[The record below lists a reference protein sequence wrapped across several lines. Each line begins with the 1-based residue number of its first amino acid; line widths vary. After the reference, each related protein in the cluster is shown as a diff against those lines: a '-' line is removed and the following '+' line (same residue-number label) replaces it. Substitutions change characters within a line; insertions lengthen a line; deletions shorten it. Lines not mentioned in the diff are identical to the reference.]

1 MDNLWMAALL
11 GLVEGL
17 TEFLPVSSTGHLILV
32 GDALGLSGSRAA
44 TFEIVIQF
52 GAILAVLLLYW
63 GRFRGLLRPRPQR
76 AFSGLRGIALLIITT
91 LPGALLGLTAS
102 DFIKSLF
109 SPSCVMA
116 SLGFGALCMLL
127 VEWRVARKPV
137 SAHALSSLDD
147 LTFRQAFGVG
157 CFQCLALWPGFSRS
171 ASTIMG
177 GMLLG
182 LSRELAAEYS
192 FIAAVPLIVGAA
204 GYDVLK
210 SLHLFSAADLPFFAV
225 GTALAFVSA
234 VAAIKTFVRLLGRV
248 TLRPFAVYRLLLI
261 IPVYWFLVR

>member
-1 MDNLWMAALL
+1 MDTLWMAALL

-52 GAILAVLLLYW
+52 GAILAVLILYW
-63 GRFRGLLRPRPQR
+63 GRFWGLLRPRPQR
-76 AFSGLRGIALLIITT
+76 AFSGLRGIALLMATT
-91 LPGALLGLTAS
+91 APGGLLGLAAS
-102 DFIKSLF
+102 GFIKSLF

-116 SLGFGALCMLL
+116 ALGVGALCMLL
-127 VEWRVARKPV
+127 VEWWVARNPARTPA
-137 SAHALSSLDD
+137 SSSLDD
-147 LTFRQAFGVG
+147 LTFGQALGVG

-182 LSRELAAEYS
+182 LPRGLAAEYS

-204 GYDVLK
+204 GYDLLK
-210 SLHLFSAADLPFFAV
+210 SLSLFSAADLPFFAV

-234 VAAIKTFVRLLGRV
+234 VVAIKTFIRLLGRIS
-248 TLRPFAVYRLLLI
+248 LRPFAVYRLLLI
-261 IPVYWFLVR
+261 VPVYWFLVR